1 MSSVTRSWSWP
12 KARYSRR
19 EPWSSCGAA
28 RRSWRPTLSAE
39 QPRDGSP
46 DARAPA
52 STEVTLAG
60 LPLRAVGITAGYG
73 GDPVIRNI
81 TVSAD
86 PGQVVSLVGPNG
98 SGKSTLLKSL
108 VGIIRITAGTVTIGG
123 KQVTNMAPEEIA
135 RASVGYVPQVDDV
148 FGPLTVRENLEMGGY
163 LLPRG
168 EVAGRVDKVLT
179 VFPRLAGMVGR
190 SAGKLSGGE
199 RKMLAMGRVLMLDP
213 GLFLLDEPT
222 ANLAP
227 AIAIA
232 LLEEHVHGLAASGAA
247 VLIVEQRAKAVL
259 AISDR
264 TYVLGGGE
272 LRMEGTP
279 AELSASPEFVES
291 FLGGRARPVG
301 SAEG

>member
-1 MSSVTRSWSWP
+1 
-12 KARYSRR
+12 
-19 EPWSSCGAA
+19 
-28 RRSWRPTLSAE
+28 LSA
-39 QPRDGSP
+39 
-46 DARAPA
+46 DA
-52 STEVTLAG
+52 TLQG
-60 LPLRAVGITAGYG
+60 LPLRAEGITAGYG
-73 GDPVIRNI
+73 GDPVIRGI
-81 TVSAD
+81 TVGAD
-86 PGQVVSLVGPNG
+86 PGEVISLVGPNG

-108 VGIIRITAGTVTIGG
+108 VGIVRISSGTVTVGG

-135 RASVGYVPQVDDV
+135 RSSVGYVPQVDDV
-148 FGPLTVRENLEMGGY
+148 FAPLTVRENLEMGGY
-163 LLPRG
+163 LLPHG
-168 EVAGRVDKVLT
+168 QVAGRVDRVLT
-179 VFPRLAGMVGR
+179 VFPRLAGMISR

-213 GLFLLDEPT
+213 GIFLLDEPT

-232 LLEEHVHGLAASGAA
+232 LLEEHVRRLAASGAS

-272 LRMEGTP
+272 VRMEGTP
-279 AELSASPEFVES
+279 AELSVSPEFVES